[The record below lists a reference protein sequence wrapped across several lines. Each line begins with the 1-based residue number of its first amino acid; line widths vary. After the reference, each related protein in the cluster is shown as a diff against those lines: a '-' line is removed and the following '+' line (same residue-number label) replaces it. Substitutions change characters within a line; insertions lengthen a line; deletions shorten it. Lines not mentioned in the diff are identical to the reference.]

1 MSPQPTPSFRIGT
14 RGSPLALAQT
24 EEVRDRLAATHGQ
37 HAPGTE
43 IVVIST
49 AGDRIRDKP
58 LRAFGG
64 KGLFTKE
71 IEAALLAGEIDVA
84 VHSMKD
90 VPTENPPGLVI
101 DCILPRADARDALLA
116 HDAASLGAL
125 PKGAVMATSS
135 LRRRAQS
142 LYLRPDLRIV
152 ENRGNVQTRM
162 ARLASGEVAGM
173 LLAEA
178 GLRRLGLPAD
188 TGVPLVP
195 EEILPAVAQGA
206 IGVQRRADDERT
218 QDLLRPLDDSASAL
232 CVATERAF
240 LAALDGSC
248 RTPIAGL
255 ALLEDGGVIHFRGE
269 ILTPDGQTRHATSR
283 RGAAADGPT
292 FGREAGVE
300 LLARAGPDFLT
311 DEV

>member
-1 MSPQPTPSFRIGT
+1 MSPQPTPPFRIGT
-14 RGSPLALAQT
+14 RGSPLALVQA
-24 EEVRDRLAATHGQ
+24 EEVRDRLAAAHGAG
-37 HAPGTE
+37 APETE

-90 VPTENPPGLVI
+90 VPTENPPGLAI

-116 HDAASLGAL
+116 HDATSLGAL
-125 PKGAVMATSS
+125 PEGAVMATSS

-142 LYLRPDLRIV
+142 LFLRPDLRIV

-162 ARLASGEVAGM
+162 ARLASGEVTGM

-178 GLRRLGLPAD
+178 GLRRLGLPAE
-188 TGVPLVP
+188 TGVPLAP

-218 QDLLRPLDDSASAL
+218 QALLRPLDDAASAL

-255 ALLEDGGVIHFRGE
+255 ALLEDGGAIHFRGE

-292 FGREAGVE
+292 LGREAGEE
-300 LLARAGPDFLT
+300 LLARAGPDFFT